1 MSTYLYRLAHFAFRH
16 RRLVLAV
23 WLLVAIAAI
32 SAAQLSGGKTNDTFS
47 IPGTESQNAAAVL
60 QTRLPAFSGGST
72 TIVFDTA
79 GTSAGTGTGTTAA
92 KVTDAADK
100 AAIESAMASLKSIR
114 QVSAVTTP
122 FQSKLISPSGTIALG
137 TVQWSVPAT
146 SVTDASLAAV
156 TAAMKPAQ
164 AAGLRVVYNGSVYP
178 GWRFKIS
185 ETPELIGVIIAFFI
199 LMITFGAFAAAGM
212 PILGALLGVIT
223 TLMGVTAVAS
233 VVTIASASTT
243 VALMLGLSCGIDY
256 GVFIL
261 SRHRTNLLNGMTPE
275 ESVPLAVGTA
285 GSAVVFAGLTVIIAL
300 CGLTV
305 VGIPF
310 LTVMGLAAAS
320 SVAVALL
327 IALTLVPALLGFAGM
342 KVATFTRLPR
352 LGARAERTARRSAA
366 DPDSPAG
373 ARWAR
378 FVVRR
383 RWPVLIGGIVLL
395 GVLAIPALSLQLG
408 LPGASSDP
416 ASSTDRQAYDLTT
429 EGFGA
434 GFNGALLIVGQDVR
448 SPAATSQLAAALT
461 KLPDVATV
469 TPVTTT
475 DGVAL
480 IKLIPKSGPND
491 PATATLVNTIRGDRA
506 SIEGGTGAHILVG
519 GTTASDIDVSAKLSS
534 ALPIFLLVVVGLAFI
549 LLTFAFR
556 TILVPIKSIAGFLLS
571 MAAALGAQ
579 VAIFQWGWGQHIFGI
594 TRTETISFLPII
606 MLAIIF
612 GLSSDY
618 EVFVVSRIKEEYTKN
633 GDARRAVQ
641 RGTAKSA
648 RVVTA
653 AALIMF
659 SIFVAFMFTNNP
671 TIKAIG
677 FSFAAGVFLDA
688 FVVRLT
694 LVPAVMAIIGS
705 RIWYHPQW
713 FARYVP
719 DPDIEGKRMDDKLA
733 QGELATAGSERP
745 AASSARS

>member
-1 MSTYLYRLAHFAFRH
+1 MSSYLYRLARFAYRR
-16 RRLVLAV
+16 RRLVLGL
-23 WLLVAIAAI
+23 WLAAAIAAI
-32 SAAQLSGGKTNDTFS
+32 AIAQASGGKTNDTFS

-60 QTRLPAFSGGST
+60 TAKLPAFSGGQT
-72 TIVFDTA
+72 TIVFA
-79 GTSAGTGTGTTAA
+79 NPGGTG
-92 KVTDAADK
+92 KVTGAADK
-100 AAIESAMASLKSIR
+100 AAIESAMAGLKAIP

-137 TVQWSVPAT
+137 TVQWSAPAT
-146 SVTDASLAAV
+146 SVTDANLNAV
-156 TAAMKPAQ
+156 KAAMKPVQ
-164 AAGLRVVYNGSVYP
+164 SAGLQVEYNGSVYP
-178 GWRFKIS
+178 GWRVAIS
-185 ETPELIGVIIAFFI
+185 ETPELIGIVIAFII

-212 PILGALLGVIT
+212 PILGALVGVIT

-256 GVFIL
+256 GLFIL

-285 GSAVVFAGLTVIIAL
+285 GSAVVFAGLTVMIAL

-342 KVATFTRLPR
+342 KVARFTRLPL

-383 RWPVLIGGIVLL
+383 RVPVLIGGIALL
-395 GVLAIPALSLQLG
+395 GVLAIPALSTQLG
-408 LPGASSDP
+408 LPGAGSDP

-434 GFNGALLIVGQDVR
+434 GFNGALLIVAQDTH
-448 SPAATSQLAAALT
+448 SPAATSRIASALT

-469 TPVTTT
+469 TPVTTQN
-475 DGVAL
+475 GISL
-480 IKLIPKSGPND
+480 IKVIPKSGPND
-491 PATATLVNTIRGDRA
+491 PATITLVNTIRADRA
-506 SIEGGTGAHILVG
+506 AIEGSTGAHILVG
-519 GTTASDIDVSAKLSS
+519 GTTASNIDVSAKLSG
-534 ALPIFLLVVVGLAFI
+534 ALPIFLVVVVGLAFI

-556 TILVPIKSIAGFLLS
+556 TILVPIKSILGFLLS

-579 VAIFQWGWGQHIFGI
+579 VALFQWGWGQHLFGI
-594 TRTETISFLPII
+594 TPTETISFLPII

-633 GDARRAVQ
+633 GDARRAVAS
-641 RGTAKSA
+641 GTGHSA

-659 SIFVAFMFTNNP
+659 SIFVAFMFTSNP
-671 TIKAIG
+671 TIKVIG

-705 RIWYHPQW
+705 RIWYHPRW

-719 DPDIEGKRMDDKLA
+719 NPDIEGEHLNERLA
-733 QGELATAGSERP
+733 EGAIAGERTAVGAAGTTSRSE
-745 AASSARS
+745 

>member
-1 MSTYLYRLAHFAFRH
+1 MSSYLYRLARFAYQR
-16 RRLVLAV
+16 RRLVLGL
-23 WLLVAIAAI
+23 WLVAAIAAI
-32 SAAQLSGGKTNDTFS
+32 AIAQASGGKTNDTFS
-47 IPGTESQNAAAVL
+47 IPGTESQNAATVL
-60 QTRLPAFSGGST
+60 TTKLPAFSGGQTS
-72 TIVFDTA
+72 IVFATQH
-79 GTSAGTGTGTTAA
+79 GPG
-92 KVTDAADK
+92 KVTGAADK
-100 AAIESAMASLKSIR
+100 AAIESAMAGLKSIP

-122 FQSKLISPSGTIALG
+122 FESKLISPSGTIALG
-137 TVQWSVPAT
+137 SVQWSVPGT
-146 SVTDASLAAV
+146 SVTDANLDAVKAALQ
-156 TAAMKPAQ
+156 PLQ
-164 AAGLRVVYNGSVYP
+164 AKGIQVEYNGSVYP
-178 GWRFKIS
+178 GWRVAIS
-185 ETPELIGVIIAFFI
+185 ETPELIGIVIAFII

-212 PILGALLGVIT
+212 PILGAIVGVIT
-223 TLMGVTAVAS
+223 TLMGITAVAS

-256 GVFIL
+256 GLFIL

-285 GSAVVFAGLTVIIAL
+285 GSAVVFAGLTVMIAL

-310 LTVMGLAAAS
+310 LTVMGLAAAA

-342 KVATFTRLPR
+342 KVAKFTRLPL

-383 RWPVLIGGIVLL
+383 RVPVLIGAIALL
-395 GVLAIPALSLQLG
+395 GALAIPALSVQLG
-408 LPGASSDP
+408 LPGAASDP

-434 GFNGALLIVGQDVR
+434 GFNGALLVVAQDVSR
-448 SPAATSQLAAALT
+448 PAATSQIAAALT

-469 TPVTTT
+469 TPVTTHN
-475 DGVAL
+475 GIAL
-480 IKLIPKSGPND
+480 IKVIPKSGPND
-491 PATATLVNTIRGDRA
+491 PVTATLVNTIRGDRA
-506 SIEGGTGAHILVG
+506 AIEGGTGAHVLVG
-519 GTTASDIDVSAKLSS
+519 GTTASNIDVSSKLSA
-534 ALPIFLLVVVGLAFI
+534 ALPIFLIVVVGLAFI

-556 TILVPIKSIAGFLLS
+556 TILVPIKSILGFLLS
-571 MAAALGAQ
+571 IAAALGAQ
-579 VAIFQWGWGQHIFGI
+579 VAMFQWGWGQHIFGI
-594 TRTETISFLPII
+594 TPSETISFLPII

-618 EVFVVSRIKEEYTKN
+618 EVFVVSRIKEEFTKY
-633 GDARRAVQ
+633 GDARRAVE
-641 RGTAKSA
+641 RGTGKSA

-659 SIFVAFMFTNNP
+659 SIFVAFMFTSNP

-694 LVPAVMAIIGS
+694 LVPAVMAIVGS
-705 RIWYHPQW
+705 RIWYHPRW

-719 DPDIEGKRMDDKLA
+719 DPDIEGKRLNERLA
-733 QGELATAGSERP
+733 EAPPVVTVP
-745 AASSARS
+745 ARD

>member
-1 MSTYLYRLAHFAFRH
+1 MSSYLYRLARFAYRR
-16 RRLVLAV
+16 RRLVLGL
-23 WLLVAIAAI
+23 WLLAAIAAI
-32 SAAQLSGGKTNDTFS
+32 VIAQASGGKTNDTFT
-47 IPGTESQNAAAVL
+47 IPGTESQNAATVL
-60 QTRLPAFSGGST
+60 TTKLPAFSGGQTS
-72 TIVFDTA
+72 IVFATRD
-79 GTSAGTGTGTTAA
+79 GA

-100 AAIESAMASLKSIR
+100 TAIDSAMDGLKSIP

-122 FQSKLISPSGTIALG
+122 FQSKLISTSGTIALG
-137 TVQWSVPAT
+137 SVQWSVPGT
-146 SVTDASLAAV
+146 SVPDASLNAV
-156 TAAMKPAQ
+156 KAAMQPLQ
-164 AAGLRVVYNGSVYP
+164 AKGVQVEYNGSVYP
-178 GWRFKIS
+178 GWRVAIS
-185 ETPELIGVIIAFFI
+185 ETPELIGIIIAFII
-199 LMITFGAFAAAGM
+199 LMITFGSFAAAGM
-212 PILGALLGVIT
+212 PILGALVGVIT

-256 GVFIL
+256 GLFIL

-285 GSAVVFAGLTVIIAL
+285 GSAVVFAGLTVMIAL
-300 CGLTV
+300 CGLAV

-310 LTVMGLAAAS
+310 LTVMGVAAAS

-327 IALTLVPALLGFAGM
+327 IALTLVPALLGFAGL
-342 KVATFTRLPR
+342 KVAKFTRLPL

-383 RWPVLIGGIVLL
+383 RIPVLIGGIALL
-395 GVLAIPALSLQLG
+395 GVLAIPALSVQLG
-408 LPGASSDP
+408 LPGAGSDP

-434 GFNGALLIVGQDVR
+434 GFNGALLIVAQDV
-448 SPAATSQLAAALT
+448 SGPSATTQMASALT

-475 DGVAL
+475 NGVAL
-480 IKLIPKSGPND
+480 IKVIPKSGPND

-506 SIEGGTGAHILVG
+506 AIEGSTGAHILVG
-519 GTTASDIDVSAKLSS
+519 GTTASNIDVSAKLSG
-534 ALPIFLLVVVGLAFI
+534 ALPIFLIVVVGLAFI

-556 TILVPIKSIAGFLLS
+556 TILVPIKSILGFLLS
-571 MAAALGAQ
+571 MVAALGAQ
-579 VAIFQWGWGQHIFGI
+579 VAMFQWGWGQHIFGI
-594 TRTETISFLPII
+594 TPSETISFLPII

-618 EVFVVSRIKEEYTKN
+618 EMFVVSRIKEKYTKE
-633 GDARRAVQ
+633 GDARRAVE
-641 RGTAKSA
+641 RGTGQSA

-659 SIFVAFMFTNNP
+659 SIFVAFMFTSNP

-694 LVPAVMAIIGS
+694 VVPAVMAIVGS
-705 RIWYHPQW
+705 RIWYHPRW

-719 DPDIEGKRMDDKLA
+719 DPDIEGKRLDEKLA
-733 QGELATAGSERP
+733 AGTLARER
-745 AASSARS
+745 ATVGK